1 MKWGGVRVSVINQLA
16 LLSEQLGA
24 LSESYDKQRPS
35 RELIEPYEAVLV
47 QLDSIYLQLQQGVA
61 ASQKL
66 ELAEALELYAE
77 NISQLACLYRQF
89 YQPHNVVTIAKR
101 IVSLSSIPVLPD
113 CFSHLYLTLLE
124 CFSSVHELN
133 SWEFDLEPLSQQ
145 MLAFTEAGYQK
156 TPQLWSEAY
165 AWNLA
170 TLSFCITEQSRES
183 LQRHYYQQSFSIFEQ
198 YNLTIPKIWQQ
209 EYLRFL

>member
-1 MKWGGVRVSVINQLA
+1 MNQLT
-16 LLSEQLGA
+16 LLSEQLDV
-24 LSESYDKQRPS
+24 LSECYDKQRPS
-35 RELIEPYEAVLV
+35 RELIKPYEAVLV

-66 ELAEALELYAE
+66 ELTEALELYAE

-89 YQPHNVVTIAKR
+89 YQPHNVVVIAKR

-113 CFSHLYLTLLE
+113 SFAHLYLTLLE

-145 MLAFTEAGYQK
+145 MLEFTEAGYQK
-156 TPQLWSEAY
+156 MPQFWAEAY

-170 TLSFCITEQSRES
+170 TLAFCITEPSRENQ
-183 LQRHYYQQSFSIFEQ
+183 QRHYYKQSFSIFKL
-198 YNLTIPKIWQQ
+198 YNLTTPKMWQY
-209 EYLRFL
+209 EFSRM